1 MTRLLVHAGVVLAL
15 SAFAGT
21 AWAQLIPPRAT
32 DPQDLQEPRRAP
44 VTITPTLTVTQE
56 YNDNILLNNDDKRS
70 DFVTGFTPG
79 ITLAVER
86 ATYRLLAGYNF
97 TAEIYWK
104 EENEAR
110 NDAFSRHNLD
120 VDGMWRLDP
129 RWTLALTNV
138 FAFTSDTNL
147 LAPEGVS
154 VGREEAHSNTLTG
167 SVAYALSRLTTL
179 RGTASWSLLRFG
191 DEELQDSD
199 IYRADATV
207 EHAFT
212 TRLTGTAGYQFGY
225 FDIEREE
232 RSTTHTP
239 RLGVIYRA
247 TPTITLSLSGGPAIE
262 VREDSSTRVVPVV
275 TAAYR
280 QRFDF
285 GNVSLAY
292 DRYIGIAA
300 GLGGTTDNQTITGS
314 VELTR
319 LARGFTIALTPRY
332 ATVESDDERIDVTA
346 FTVALQAT
354 YRINAW
360 AAAVASYQFFQ
371 QRSDTVVL
379 TPTGS
384 SLANDIDQNRVF
396 VGLQIGYPVRFD

>member
-1 MTRLLVHAGVVLAL
+1 MTRLLVHAGVILAL

-44 VTITPTLTVTQE
+44 VTLTPTLTVTQE

-86 ATYRLLAGYNF
+86 STYRLLAGYNF
-97 TAEIYWK
+97 TAEVYWK

-120 VDGMWRLDP
+120 VDGLWRLDP
-129 RWTLALTNV
+129 RWTLTLTDV

-154 VGREEAHSNTLTG
+154 VGREEAYSNTLTG
-167 SVAYALSRLTTL
+167 SVAYALTRLTTL
-179 RGTASWSLLRFG
+179 RGTASWSLLRFD

-199 IYRADATV
+199 VYRADATV

-239 RLGVIYRA
+239 RLGVIFRA
-247 TPTITLSLSGGPAIE
+247 TPTITLSLSGGPSIE
-262 VREDSSTRVVPVV
+262 VREERSTRIVPVV

-280 QRFDF
+280 QRFAF
-285 GNVSLAY
+285 GGVSLAY

-300 GLGGTTDNQTITGS
+300 GLGSTTDNQTVTGS

-319 LARGFTIALTPRY
+319 LARGLTIALSPRY
-332 ATVESDDERIDVTA
+332 ATVDSDDDRIDVSA
-346 FTVALQAT
+346 FTIALQAT

-396 VGLQIGYPVRFD
+396 VGLQFGYPIRFD